1 MLAAIRKS
9 DQAKVLARDSSRDDT
24 PFTCPACQADV
35 ILKKGHR
42 RVHHFA
48 HQPTSTCVIGSGET
62 AEHHRAKLAIYDS
75 LRSAVNVTE
84 CEVEKPLR
92 GSIADVYA
100 RISGTQVAIEIQRSN
115 LSDAEVYRR
124 TLSYHSQGIAVV
136 WVALARSQSTPD
148 RYGPRPWELWW
159 HAAAFGRVYV
169 WHSGDVLRPV
179 HFAPYILDVPYSEWR
194 EDGEDR
200 SAGGYGK
207 VSRRWR
213 EPVYGPP
220 AALSRDFKV
229 AHRKAFSARR
239 LKIPVCTLFLD
250 RHPTWWNKGVPSC

>member
-84 CEVEKPLR
+84 CEEEKPLR

-136 WVALARSQSTPD
+136 W
-148 RYGPRPWELWW
+148 G

-250 RHPTWWNKGVPSC
+250 RHPNWWKKGVPSC